1 MIVGVGL
8 EAGILGHRVAGAEL
22 GYAWQFAVAHD
33 ASVGIL
39 IVEILQQ
46 LEEGMLLLLG
56 TRVGSA
62 AFFIIASFV
71 ADAQRTVVVVLGM
84 GTTDIF
90 WQNRIDFAIA
100 THIVVVTGLAKA
112 GIACGNKPFERER
125 LVAATAR
132 AVNDQKLHVLMLER
146 FQRLCHFFKKNFR

>member
-1 MIVGVGL
+1 MASLFWLVSIWL
-8 EAGILGHRVAGAEL
+8 EAGILGHRVARAGL
-22 GYAWQFAVAHD
+22 GNAWQFAVAHD

-46 LEEGMLLLLG
+46 LEEGMLLLLS
-56 TRVGSA
+56 TRVGSV
-62 AFFIIASFV
+62 AFFIIAAFV

-84 GTTDIF
+84 GTTDILGK
-90 WQNRIDFAIA
+90 NGIDLAIA

-125 LVAATAR
+125 LVAATA
-132 AVNDQKLHVLMLER
+132 
-146 FQRLCHFFKKNFR
+146 